1 MNTVNVEL
9 TPSQINFLL
18 DMMMGCPMGH
28 TEQYSYHH
36 GVSAGQLYGHLE
48 SCLPDAPDAES

>member
-36 GVSAGQLYGHLE
+36 RVNASDLYNHLE
-48 SCLPDAPDAES
+48 SQLNND